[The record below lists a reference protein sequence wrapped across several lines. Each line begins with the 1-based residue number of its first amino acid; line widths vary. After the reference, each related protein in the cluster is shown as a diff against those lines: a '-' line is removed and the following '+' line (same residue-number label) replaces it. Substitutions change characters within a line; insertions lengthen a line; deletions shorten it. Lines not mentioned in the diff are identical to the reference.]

1 MGDIIKFDNGSDLDL
16 VENSKKMLEETRE
29 SIDSMELP
37 IDKIAT
43 LGAGVASLLPIFN
56 SGTISPA
63 FGTETLYKVVN
74 MGKGE
79 FLKMAK
85 NGNNWGAFLN
95 AEGKSIMAQ
104 FQPVDPIS
112 STSAVAMKANPATIM
127 LAIALYSIE
136 KDLDKIEEMEKQ
148 IIDFLESEKQSEI
161 EADVVTLNEMLS
173 KYKNNWDNDKFISS
187 NHKMVC
193 DIQRTARKNIIFYR
207 KSVSETMKEKKLLI
221 SDGKVNSKLR
231 DLQKKFQYYRLS
243 LYSYSLASLSEI
255 MLSGNFASN
264 NIETNMKEIENY
276 ATEYVSLFEECSKFL
291 ETLSDKSLG
300 NNLKKGVGN
309 ASKSLGKLISNIP
322 KVKDGKLDE
331 FLLEKGE
338 SIKDSALEVSLDVIE
353 SFNVVGNTGV
363 GVFLKKMKEMDFI
376 YNKATEIRADN
387 ENIYLAVV

>member
-1 MGDIIKFDNGSDLDL
+1 MGDMIRFDNASGLEL
-16 VENSKKMLEETRE
+16 VEESKEMLAKTRE
-29 SIDSMELP
+29 SIESLELP

-43 LGAGVASLLPIFN
+43 LGAGVASLVPVFN
-56 SGTISPA
+56 SGTITTVSR
-63 FGTETLYKVVN
+63 TQTLYRVVN
-74 MGKGE
+74 MGIKE
-79 FLKMAK
+79 SLKTAK
-85 NGNNWGAFLN
+85 NGNNWGAFVN
-95 AEGKSIMAQ
+95 SEGKSIMAQ
-104 FQPVDPIS
+104 FQPVDTVS
-112 STSAVAMKANPATIM
+112 STSSVAMKANPATIM
-127 LAIALYSIE
+127 LAVALYSIE
-136 KDLDKIEEMEKQ
+136 KDLDRIEEMEKQ

-161 EADVVTLNEMLS
+161 EADVVTLNEMLT

-207 KSVSETMKEKKLLI
+207 KAVSETMKEKKLLV

-231 DLQKKFQYYRLS
+231 ELQKKFQYYRLS

-255 MLSGNFASN
+255 MLSGNFASD
-264 NIETNMKEIENY
+264 NIEINIKEVEDY

-309 ASKSLGKLISNIP
+309 ASKTLGKLISNIP

-353 SFNVVGNTGV
+353 SFDIVGNTGV
-363 GVFLKKMKEMDFI
+363 GVFLKKMREMDFI
-376 YNKATEIRADN
+376 YNKATEIRVDN
-387 ENIYLAVV
+387 QNIYLAAG

>member
-387 ENIYLAVV
+387 ENIYLAVG